1 MAGTYPVTP
10 VPSGMALRLTAPNVE
25 ILTHN
30 RKRRVCAV
38 AGGAQWFGFRYDYPP
53 LDRSEFGPLWAW
65 LQTQRGSAGTFSL
78 FPVGLGTP
86 LGVATGTPVTRNR
99 QNQVLDSDNYGGASW
114 TKGALITQG
123 GSAAGAS
130 PDLTEMEYWHSDS
143 TSVWD
148 SLQQIVGSFAAHNI
162 LSCYVRAGSAGAT
175 GIRLYDHVTAASHGV
190 ILSWTAGVPS
200 IGSSLNIDGSG
211 VEYVGNFVYR
221 VWVYV
226 NATARGIVG
235 NGRRVIFYPNC
246 WPGDLGV
253 YVWRFQVEDGFT
265 VPGYRVQ
272 TTAAAVGGAQ
282 AGRTLYAA
290 GWTPATAG
298 ILKAGDCA
306 QVPGHTKVYTV
317 TADANSDANGVAAIQ
332 ISPALLS
339 SPADGSAITVRDI
352 PYNVRLATDLAEVD
366 ADSVPHY
373 GLTLEFVESY

>member
-1 MAGTYPVTP
+1 M
-10 VPSGMALRLTAPNVE
+10 
-25 ILTHN
+25 
-30 RKRRVCAV
+30 
-38 AGGAQWFGFRYDYPP
+38 
-53 LDRSEFGPLWAW
+53 
-65 LQTQRGSAGTFSL
+65 
-78 FPVGLGTP
+78 
-86 LGVATGTPVTRNR
+86 
-99 QNQVLDSDNYGGASW
+99 QNQVLYSDNYAGASW

-143 TSVWD
+143 TSFWD
-148 SLQQIVGSFAAHNI
+148 SLQQPVGSFAPHNV
-162 LSCYVRAGSAGAT
+162 LSCYVRAGSTTANGV
-175 GIRLYDHVTAASHGV
+175 RLYDHVTAASHGV
-190 ILSWTAGVPS
+190 QLFWTNGVPS
-200 IGSSLNIDGSG
+200 IGISFNIDGSG
-211 VEYVGNFVYR
+211 VEYVGNFVFR

-235 NGRRVIFYPNC
+235 NGRRVIFYPNNIA
-246 WPGDLGV
+246 GDLGV

-298 ILKAGDCA
+298 ILKAGDFV

-317 TADANSDANGVAAIQ
+317 TSDANSDVNGVAAIQ

-339 SPADGSAITVRDI
+339 SPEDGSAITVRNI

-373 GLTLEFVESY
+373 GLTLEFLESY